1 MRTIRSHGIAERVYS
16 FALPGKRHL
25 VVQVARSMEPE
36 EDALHGLLAYML
48 LGVAGSLALAAAG
61 GWFLAGKSLAPVRAA
76 FERQQAFVADASHEL
91 RTPLAVIRANA
102 EFLQQGQPESEEA
115 AEILAETDRLTALVD
130 SLLALA
136 RGQGAAAADHPLD
149 LGALVSDSAQSMQP
163 LASDR
168 KVALAIDTT
177 PGLEVE
183 GDPDQLRRL
192 VVILVDNALRYTPA
206 GGRVTV
212 DAHRNDGT
220 AVVAVSDTGIGIPA
234 DALQH
239 VFERFYRADGARNRA
254 SGGAGLGLS
263 IAEQLVT
270 AHGGRISAESAPGR
284 GSTFTISL
292 PLGRGPDLRLRR
304 RSRGRARRRCRRS
317 SRWPEARRRPGPP
330 SGAAPVTGSSERTS
344 PEAEFAS
351 TKSVAP
357 RAIPAL
363 TSPDM
368 LRTWIVPDAARSIFT
383 SPDIVFTLSP
393 APVSPTVTSPDIV
406 LTLPAPWSER
416 TSTSPLA
423 VFTSSSLLGGLDRD
437 VAGGGAHIGRSE
449 PAADDDIGRRRA
461 RVELGAVRGADADEH
476 LRVVEPGHE
485 APQLGHRDDQ
495 LVAALRALRQG
506 LDQRLGGLARRPI
519 RSSARP
525 RRRSRRCR
533 PSRSRSGR
541 RSAAA
546 RAGGRLGC
554 DGLPWWCLLAF
565 TPGRTRTDGG
575 RGASGPLRA
584 GTMSAACG
592 ASSATGWA

>member
-1 MRTIRSHGIAERVYS
+1 MFTSARIRLTAWYVAALALFLLGLGTVVYQLLEHQLRSNVDNGLRSTSARAQAQYAEAPEAAEAATYGDSYRVSWSDGSAAPPTPGVAAANRPSVLAAFRHGSDMRTIRRNGAALRVYS
-16 FALPGKRHL
+16 YALPGKGHL
-25 VVQVARSMEPE
+25 VVQVTRSLELE

-48 LGVAGSLALAAAG
+48 LGVGGSLALAAAG

-136 RGQGAAAADHPLD
+136 RGHITAAPEHPLD
-149 LGALVSDSAQSMQP
+149 LGALVSESAQSMQP

-168 KVALAIDTT
+168 KVALAIDTS
-177 PGLEVE
+177 PGLEVQ

-239 VFERFYRADGARNRA
+239 VFERFYRADEARNRA

-292 PLGRGPDLRLRR
+292 PLGRG
-304 RSRGRARRRCRRS
+304 
-317 SRWPEARRRPGPP
+317 
-330 SGAAPVTGSSERTS
+330 V
-344 PEAEFAS
+344 
-351 TKSVAP
+351 
-357 RAIPAL
+357 
-363 TSPDM
+363 
-368 LRTWIVPDAARSIFT
+368 
-383 SPDIVFTLSP
+383 
-393 APVSPTVTSPDIV
+393 
-406 LTLPAPWSER
+406 
-416 TSTSPLA
+416 
-423 VFTSSSLLGGLDRD
+423 
-437 VAGGGAHIGRSE
+437 
-449 PAADDDIGRRRA
+449 
-461 RVELGAVRGADADEH
+461 
-476 LRVVEPGHE
+476 
-485 APQLGHRDDQ
+485 
-495 LVAALRALRQG
+495 
-506 LDQRLGGLARRPI
+506 
-519 RSSARP
+519 
-525 RRRSRRCR
+525 
-533 PSRSRSGR
+533 
-541 RSAAA
+541 
-546 RAGGRLGC
+546 
-554 DGLPWWCLLAF
+554 
-565 TPGRTRTDGG
+565 
-575 RGASGPLRA
+575 
-584 GTMSAACG
+584 
-592 ASSATGWA
+592 